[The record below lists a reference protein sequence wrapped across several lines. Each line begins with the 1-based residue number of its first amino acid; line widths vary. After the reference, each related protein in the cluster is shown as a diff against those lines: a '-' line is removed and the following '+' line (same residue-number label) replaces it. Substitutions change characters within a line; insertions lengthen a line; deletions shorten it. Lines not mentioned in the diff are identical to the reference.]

1 MTSLPDTVKDWLGK
15 PVIVMDH
22 VLTVEQGLWA
32 NFCVAIED
40 ANPLYWD
47 YRLAREE
54 TETVIAPPMMLPSW
68 AIDHDWRP
76 EREGPAPRTL
86 ELHFMVK
93 DALGYK
99 NGLVTEVELELHEPL
114 RAGDSVKAELT
125 NVRLTNEW
133 KRYEISLTDKD
144 LSRIKTGFGW
154 RLTAQGEPITFFLD
168 DIRYI
173 N

>member
-68 AIDHDWRP
+68 AVDHDWRP

-114 RAGDSVKAELT
+114 RAGDSVKAEQILRSVGDERET
-125 NVRLTNEW
+125 KLGTGRNW
-133 KRYEISLTDKD
+133 EIDVVYRKPDGTLAGVQSLT
-144 LSRIKTGFGW
+144 
-154 RLTAQGEPITFFLD
+154 FLGYGRVD
-168 DIRYI
+168 A
-173 N
+173 